1 MEMADFIA
9 DREDLTD
16 TIVELVDQK
25 GVEVTNSKKDEEEV
39 IKEGF
44 FSFKNVRHNTIC
56 DAIFDT
62 AAAAALAPLREV
74 RDLLPGNN

>member
-25 GVEVTNSKKDEEEV
+25 VVEVTNNKKDEKEAIEEV
-39 IKEGF
+39 FI
-44 FSFKNVRHNTIC
+44 SSKNGNMLPTGQRF
-56 DAIFDT
+56 AS
-62 AAAAALAPLREV
+62 P
-74 RDLLPGNN
+74 DLTHLQIY

>member
-25 GVEVTNSKKDEEEV
+25 VMEVTNNKKDEEEV
-39 IKEGF
+39 IKEVF
-44 FSFKNVRHNTIC
+44 FSSKNGNMLPAGRRF
-56 DAIFDT
+56 AS
-62 AAAAALAPLREV
+62 P
-74 RDLLPGNN
+74 DLTHLQIY